1 MSKSDSKSRILHV
14 YKILLQETDPEHM
27 ITIQQII
34 DKLSERGI
42 TAYRKTVISD
52 IEELKKFNT
61 DIVCVRSSQN
71 KYYLNSGIFSLSEL
85 KLLVDAVKCSHFI
98 TSAKSAE
105 LIKKL
110 GEMTSKNNR
119 EKLGCHIYL
128 PQKLKSDNEEIYS
141 VVDAVNEAVNQ
152 NHQITFQYFEYDAN
166 KNKVLRN
173 DGENYILSP
182 YGMTWDDGYYY
193 VIGHS
198 QKHKKVITF
207 RADRMLNVE
216 IKNDVRMPED
226 GFNIEE
232 FVNRNFH
239 MYSSDG
245 VVKVTLKCKNEL
257 MKSVID
263 RFGYEVETVPSKD
276 GFFKA
281 IIDVAPSRTF
291 FAWVFQFNGDIKI
304 ISPASVKKDFS
315 EMRGRFCGIE
325 Y

>member
-1 MSKSDSKSRILHV
+1 MPKSDLKSRILQI
-14 YKILLQETDPEHM
+14 YKILLWETDAEHM

-34 DKLSERGI
+34 DKLSKQGI

-52 IEELKKFNT
+52 IETLKSFDA

-71 KYYLNSGIFSLSEL
+71 KYYLKCGIFSLSEL

-98 TSAKSAE
+98 TSKKSNE

-110 GEMTSKNNR
+110 GEMTSCHNR

-128 PQKLKSDNEEIYS
+128 PQKLKSDNEDIYS
-141 VVDAVNEAVNQ
+141 VVDAVNEAVNR
-152 NHQITFQYFEYDAN
+152 NRQITFQYFEYDAN

-173 DGENYILSP
+173 DGENYKLSP
-182 YGMTWDDGYYY
+182 YGMTWDDGFYY
-193 VIGHS
+193 VIGYS
-198 QKHKKVITF
+198 VKHEKVVTF

-216 IKNDVRMPED
+216 ITNDIRMPED

-232 FVNRNFH
+232 FVNRNLH
-239 MYSSDG
+239 MYGSDAI
-245 VVKVTLKCKNEL
+245 VKVTLKCKNEL

-263 RFGYEVETVPSKD
+263 RFGREVESVPSEN
-276 GFFKA
+276 GYFKTFVY
-281 IIDVAPSRTF
+281 VAPSRTF

-304 ISPASVKKDFS
+304 TSPASVKKDFA
-315 EMRGRFCGIE
+315 EMARAVLRD
-325 Y
+325 